1 VYDLDDEQQRDVLR
15 QIRDQPRTISEIK
28 IPNAE
33 MVMGA
38 VNPFQLE
45 WVKRWLTTEMA
56 EGRLELM
63 EETWTNATGSKSK
76 QVRAGK
82 FRLTQ
87 KGIDDLKERNKKA
100 LGIT

>member
-1 VYDLDDEQQRDVLR
+1 MFEIDDEGQREILK
-15 QIRDQPRTISEIK
+15 QIRDRPRTVSEIK

-33 MVMGA
+33 MCMGA
-38 VNPFQLE
+38 PNPFQIE
-45 WVKRWLTTEMA
+45 WVNRWLAAEMEA
-56 EGRLELM
+56 GRLELM
-63 EETWTNATGSKSK
+63 VETWTNATGSRSK

-82 FRLTQ
+82 YKLTQ